1 MPANGPVPG
10 IPFAAQREFWIAHSL
25 RPDSAAYTIGE
36 YIEIHG
42 RLRFDLFESALRR
55 AFAESAALA
64 VRFMEDEAGP
74 RWAAKSREDFPL
86 VLVDLTADADP
97 RAAAERW
104 MAEFLAGPVPLPDG
118 ELVAHAVIRLAD
130 DLYFWCSRYHHILID
145 GFSGPIVAHR
155 VAEIYSA
162 LDAGQEI
169 PPSPFGDFGRLL
181 AEEQEYRASEAF
193 VRDRDYWL
201 EKLRDL
207 PEPVSLTRRRAPA
220 SGFTR
225 ASDRLSPGDLLALD
239 RVCERA
245 RIHRSA
251 MLFALAALYLHRM
264 TGESEV
270 VLGLVVAA
278 RVTPTART
286 TPAVLSNVL
295 PVRLS
300 PRPDMTVAELARATQ
315 KAMRS
320 ALAHQRYRA
329 ADMARLVSSDDQPVP
344 LYSMIVNIM
353 SFDYD
358 LRFGPHPAIAHN
370 LSTGPVEDLALSF
383 HDRLDGRGLTIDLDA
398 NTAVCGVAEARGH
411 GERISRLL
419 RAVAAG
425 GSGMSLAEV
434 SLLSDRERGSLLR
447 KATEAAVVVPDA
459 TAGELYE
466 RQARL
471 HPDRPAVLSGSVEL
485 SYAELDARANRLAR
499 ALIERGVGPETP
511 VALALQ
517 RSVEFVVAV
526 LAVWKAGGAF
536 LPVDPHYPPARVEF
550 MLSDAQPALTL
561 TTTVHARTIGHLPG
575 DRLLLDAP
583 ETVRDLAGRDPAD
596 VRDEERRG
604 RLDPRHPAYVV
615 YTSGSTGTPKGV
627 VVTHAGIPSLVHT
640 QRTRFGVGP
649 GSRVLQFASPSFDSA
664 VWELTAALLSGG
676 LLVIGADGAPPAGP
690 ELPELIRGLGVTHA
704 VLPPAVLASL
714 DRGTLPAELR
724 LMAVGEALPPELA
737 ADWAA
742 DTVLLNG
749 YGPTEAT
756 VCAAMSDPLD
766 GEGTPPIGTSTVNT
780 AAYVLDAALRPVPVG
795 TVGELWLSG
804 PGLARG
810 YLNRP
815 GQTAQRFVA
824 NPYGPP
830 GSRLYRTGDLVRRR
844 EDHQL
849 EYVGRADGQVKVRG
863 LRIEVGEIEAVLAG
877 HPAVRRAVVTADEI
891 RPGATR
897 LLAHVVPEPG
907 TDHVTAAALPA
918 ELMARARSGLPDFMV
933 PAQIVLVD
941 GVPLTPNGKLDR
953 AALPKPRPA
962 EDTERRAPRTEREK
976 LFHELFTDI
985 LKLDQVGVDESFFAL
1000 GGDSILS
1007 LTLVSRARAAGLAI
1021 SPREVFEHRSVAA
1034 LARTARSGADA
1045 SHGGT
1050 SHGEGRHG
1058 TDESGELSPTPII
1071 GWLTGLGPDAVKE
1084 FHQAVLV
1091 RVPGD
1096 LCHDHLAD
1104 ALDTLLDRHAAL
1116 RLRLGTGEGG
1126 ALEIAPRGAVRGHE
1140 CLTRVPV
1147 PDVKPDDN
1155 DNDNDNDNATA
1166 RWRRIVG
1173 GASKAARGQLDPE
1186 KGVLLRAVWF
1196 DAGPGRPGRL
1206 LVLIHHLAVDG
1217 VSWRVLLRDLADAWA
1232 AAAEDRPL
1240 ATPGPVTSL
1249 RRWSRLLTEGAHD
1262 EARTAELPLWE
1273 NILDG
1278 ADPLLG
1284 SRPLDPAR
1292 DTATSARMLSLSL
1305 PADVTAELLTSVPER
1320 YHTGISDVLLTALSL
1335 AVIEW
1340 RRRRGI
1346 GDTDDVLLE
1355 LEGHGRE
1362 HLADGVD
1369 LSQTVGWFTSVFPA
1383 RLAPGALDWAEVMAG
1398 SAALGTAVKTV
1409 KEQLAALPDHG
1420 IGYGM
1425 LRYLN
1430 PGAARRLA
1438 GHAGPQIG
1446 FNYLGRFT
1454 VSDGADW
1461 LPDPDPDFG
1470 ALRGG
1475 FPPGMP
1481 LPHTLALNAH
1491 TEDRKDGPRL
1501 TAVWIWAGELLDETA
1516 VRELADAWFAALTGL
1531 VTHARDAEPA
1541 EYAAHLGHTPSDFPL
1556 VSLSMAEVERLERA
1570 VPDLADIWPVSSLQ
1584 HGLLFHAVYDD
1595 TAPDDYVVR
1604 FGLDLAGE
1612 VDPARLRT
1620 ATEGLFARHPGVRAC
1635 FVQEGLAEPV
1645 QVIPARV
1652 ALPWREHDLSRL
1664 DGPAREAALA
1674 RLLDADSG
1682 RRLLVDTAPLARC
1695 MLLRL
1700 GEDRYRLILTS
1711 HHLLLDGWSM
1721 AVLSRELFA
1730 LYDAGGAP
1738 DALAALPVPRPY
1750 SAYLSWVKGQ
1760 DTEAGLDAWH
1770 TVLSGVAGPT
1780 LVAGRGTPAA
1790 AATRRHVLELTA
1802 EQSATLAA
1810 FARRHGLTVNT
1821 VLQGAWAIVLGWLTG
1836 RDDVVFGVTVS
1847 GRPPEIDGVDAMV
1860 GLFINTVPARV
1871 RLRPEETFPE
1881 LLTRLQG
1888 EQARLLDH
1896 HHIGLA
1902 DIQRRTGTGRLF
1914 DTLLVYENYPHD
1926 PDALRSASQRLTV
1939 TGVHPD
1945 DGTHYP
1951 LSVVAIPGE
1960 RLRIHINYCPD
1971 TVGRSRATAAADA
1984 MERLLTGVSGA
1995 SEAPVARLLTAAAQQ
2010 SESGR
2015 VRCEETLPERFE
2027 AQVRAT
2033 PHNIAVVDGRR
2044 SLTYAE
2050 LNDRANRLAR
2060 LLTGHGAGPERV
2072 VALAVDRRAEL
2083 VVALLAV
2090 LKSGAMYLPV
2100 DPAYPRERIGFILA
2114 DAAPVCVVTTTDTAA
2129 ALPEGPDVPVV
2140 ALDAPQVVDAMKD
2153 IAPADLTD
2161 ADRGGPLTPAHGAYI
2176 IYTSGSTG
2184 RPKGVLVPHENV
2196 IRLFTSTEH
2205 LFGFGA
2211 DDVWTLFHSYAFD
2224 FSVWEI
2230 WGPLLH
2236 GGSLVIVDHTV
2247 TRSPHDFLEL
2257 LVEQGVTVLNQTPS
2271 AFHQLLGA
2279 DRDHPELGARLALRH
2294 VVFGGERLDVPR
2306 LGDWYSRHPENA
2318 PRLVNMYGITETTV
2332 HVTHTELVRAD
2343 VARDGSVSPIGRP
2356 IPDLRLYVLD
2366 HLLRP
2371 VPPGSVGELYVAG
2384 PGLARGY
2391 AGRPALTAERFVADP
2406 FGAPGERMYRTGDL
2420 ARQGADGEL
2429 EYVGRADGQVKL
2441 RGFRIEVG
2449 EIESALTALDEVA
2462 RAAVVLREDRPG
2474 RPALVAYVV
2483 AEPGTTLPGAA
2494 ALAGLAAARL
2504 PVHMVPSAFVEMP
2517 ELPLTVNGKL
2527 DRAALPAPDFT
2538 AASTAARPRTPVEET
2553 LCSLMSEALGVAGVG
2568 VDDDFFLMGGD
2579 SIVSMRF
2586 ADMTRHAGLALRP
2599 RDVAEGRTVAA
2610 LAAIAERSAPRQGPA
2625 GGGGHR
2631 AAGGAGDGVGDAV
2644 GELPATP
2651 IIRRMWDCEGPIDAY
2666 HLSMA
2671 VRVPADVRAEHL
2683 IAAFQALTDR
2693 HDALRMRQT
2702 GDRGRRA
2709 LEIAEPGSVRVA
2721 DCFTH
2726 QITQVADEAEWP
2738 AALAE
2743 ASVRH
2748 QAELDPASGRTLQA
2762 VWLDP
2767 GPGRP
2772 GRLLILL
2779 HHLVVDGVSWRFLLP
2794 DLARAY
2800 EAVAAGRRP
2809 DLRAPATS
2817 YRRWAQHL
2825 VEEAVEP
2832 AREKELE
2839 MWARM
2844 FERKR
2849 PTLGT
2854 RPLDPRTDT
2863 LASAR
2868 MLLMD
2873 LPEEDTATLLA
2884 VPGAL
2889 GVDLRDVLYAS
2900 FAVAYARRRGDEG
2913 TGVLVDLQ
2921 AHGRAFLA
2929 DGVDPSATVGW
2940 FTAQFPLVLD
2950 PGEISEEQL
2959 AASGA
2964 ALTEAAARV
2973 GAQLAAL
2980 PDNGIGY
2987 GLLRYLNPRT
2997 APLLAALGD
3006 PQVSVNYLGRFQVGE
3021 RSAHWT
3027 PTGEAGSAMG
3037 GGADAGAP
3045 LERTLTLTVAVE
3057 DRERGARLAARWI
3070 WPSGVLADD
3079 HVAELARGWFDV
3091 LRRYAGHVR
3100 SARTQAP

>member
-1 MPANGPVPG
+1 MPANGPAPG
-10 IPFAAQREFWIAHSL
+10 IPLAAQREFWIAHSL
-25 RPDSAAYTIGE
+25 SPDSAAYNIGE
-36 YIEIHG
+36 YIEMRG

-55 AFAESAALA
+55 TFAECTALA
-64 VRFMEDEAGP
+64 VRFIADEAGP
-74 RWAAKSREDFPL
+74 RWAAKGRDDFPL
-86 VLVDLTADADP
+86 VRVDLTAEADP
-97 RAAAERW
+97 RAAAGRW
-104 MAEFLAGPVPLPDG
+104 MAEFLARPVPLPDG
-118 ELVAHAVIRLAD
+118 ELVAHAVIQLAD
-130 DLYFWCSRYHHILID
+130 DLYYWCSRYHHILVD
-145 GFSGPIVAHR
+145 GFSGPLIAHR
-155 VAEIYSA
+155 VAGVYSA
-162 LDAGQEI
+162 LDAGEEI

-181 AEEQEYRASEAF
+181 TEEAEYRASEAF

-207 PEPVSLTRRRAPA
+207 PEPVSLTRRHAPA

-225 ASDRLSPGDLLALD
+225 ASDRLSPQDLLALD

-264 TGESEV
+264 TGEPEV

-278 RVTPTART
+278 RTTPTART

-300 PRPDMTVAELARATQ
+300 PRPDMTVEELARTAQ

-329 ADMARLVSSDDQPVP
+329 ADMARLVSSGDQPAP

-358 LRFGPHPAIAHN
+358 LRFGPHPAVAHN
-370 LSTGPVEDLALSF
+370 LSTGPVEDLALAF
-383 HDRLDGRGLTIDLDA
+383 TDHLDGRGLTVDLDA
-398 NTAVCGVAEARGH
+398 NAAVWGAAEARGH

-419 RAVAAG
+419 RTVAAG

-459 TAGELYE
+459 TADELYE

-471 HPDRPAVLSGSVEL
+471 HPDHPAVLSGSAEL
-485 SYAELDARANRLAR
+485 SYAELNTRANRLAR

-550 MLSDAQPALTL
+550 MLSDARPALTL
-561 TTTVHARTIGHLPG
+561 TTTAHARTIGHLPG

-596 VRDEERRG
+596 VRDEERNAP
-604 RLDPRHPAYVV
+604 LDPRHPAYVV

-627 VVTHAGIPSLVHT
+627 VVTHAGLPSLVHT

-649 GSRVLQFASPSFDSA
+649 RSRVLQFASPSFDSA

-676 LLVIGADGAPPAGP
+676 CLVIGADGAPPAGP
-690 ELPELIRGLGVTHA
+690 ELPGLITGLGVTHA

-714 DRGTLPAELR
+714 DRGTLPAGLR
-724 LMAVGEALPPELA
+724 LMSVGEALPQALA

-756 VCAAMSDPLD
+756 ICAAMSGPLG
-766 GEGTPPIGTSTVNT
+766 GEGTPPIGSSAANS

-844 EDHQL
+844 EEDHQL

-891 RPGATR
+891 RPGVTR
-897 LLAHVVPEPG
+897 LLAHVLPEPDTG
-907 TDHVTAAALPA
+907 HATAAALPA
-918 ELMARARSGLPDFMV
+918 ELMARATGGLPDFMV

-941 GVPLTPNGKLDR
+941 QLPLSPNGKLDR
-953 AALPKPRPA
+953 AALPKPQPA
-962 EDTERRAPRTEREK
+962 EDTERRAPRTDREE

-985 LKLDQVGVDESFFAL
+985 LGLDHVGVDESFFAL

-1034 LARTARSGADA
+1034 LAQAARFATDTA
-1045 SHGGT
+1045 
-1050 SHGEGRHG
+1050 HGEGPHT
-1058 TDESGELSPTPII
+1058 TDDSGELSPTPII
-1071 GWLTGLGPDAVKE
+1071 RWLTGLGPDAVKE
-1084 FHQAVLV
+1084 FHQSVLV

-1096 LCHDHLAD
+1096 LRQDHLAG

-1116 RLRLGTGEGG
+1116 RLRLGAGEGG
-1126 ALEIAPRGAVRGHE
+1126 ALEIVPRGAVRGHE
-1140 CLTRVPV
+1140 CLTRVPAGDV
-1147 PDVKPDDN
+1147 SPDNN
-1155 DNDNDNDNATA
+1155 DTA
-1166 RWRRIVG
+1166 RWRRTVEA
-1173 GASKAARGQLDPE
+1173 ASDAARGQLDPE

-1196 DAGPGRPGRL
+1196 DSGPDRPGRL

-1249 RRWSRLLTEGAHD
+1249 RRWSRLLTEGAQH

-1284 SRPLDPAR
+1284 PRPLDPAR

-1305 PADVTAELLTSVPER
+1305 PADATAALLTSVPER
-1320 YHTGISDVLLTALSL
+1320 YHTGINDVLLTALSL
-1335 AVIEW
+1335 AVVEW

-1346 GDTDDVLLE
+1346 GDTGDVLLE

-1369 LSQTVGWFTSVFPA
+1369 LSQTVGWFTSMFPA
-1383 RLAPGALDWAEVMAG
+1383 RLTPGTLDWAEVTAG

-1430 PGAARRLA
+1430 PDAARQLA
-1438 GHAGPQIG
+1438 GHTGPQIG

-1454 VSDGADW
+1454 VSDGSDW

-1491 TEDRKDGPRL
+1491 TEDREDGPRL
-1501 TAVWIWAGELLDETA
+1501 TAVWIWAGELLDEAA
-1516 VRELADAWFAALTGL
+1516 VQELADAWFAALTGL
-1531 VTHARDAEPA
+1531 VTHAQHAKHT
-1541 EYAAHLGHTPSDFPL
+1541 AHRGHTPSDFPL
-1556 VSLSMAEVERLERA
+1556 VSLSMAEVERLERT

-1584 HGLLFHAVYDD
+1584 QGLLFHAVYDD
-1595 TAPDDYVVR
+1595 TAHDDYVVR
-1604 FGLDLAGE
+1604 FGLDLAGD

-1620 ATEGLFARHPGVRAC
+1620 ATEGLFARHPGLRAC
-1635 FVQEGLAEPV
+1635 FVREGLAEPV
-1645 QVIPARV
+1645 QAIPARV
-1652 ALPWREHDLSRL
+1652 APEWREHDLSRL
-1664 DGPAREAALA
+1664 DGPAREAELA

-1682 RRLLVDTAPLARC
+1682 RRVPVDTAPLARF

-1700 GEDRYRLILTS
+1700 GADSYRLILTS

-1721 AVLSRELFA
+1721 ALLSRELLA
-1730 LYDAGGAP
+1730 LYDAGNDP
-1738 DALAALPVPRPY
+1738 DDPHALAALPVPRPY
-1750 SAYLSWVKGQ
+1750 SAYLSWLKGQ
-1760 DTEAGLDAWH
+1760 NTQAGLDAWH
-1770 TVLSGVAGPT
+1770 TALSGVAGPT
-1780 LVAGRGTPAA
+1780 LAANPDTPAT

-1802 EQSATLAA
+1802 EQTATLTAY
-1810 FARRHGLTVNT
+1810 ARRHGLTLNT
-1821 VLQGAWAIVLGWLTG
+1821 VVQGAWAIVLGWLTG

-1847 GRPPEIDGVDAMV
+1847 GRPPEIDGIDTMV

-1871 RLRPEETFPE
+1871 RLRPDETFPE
-1881 LLTRLQG
+1881 LLTRVQD

-1896 HHIGLA
+1896 HHIGLT

-1926 PDALRSASQRLTV
+1926 PDALRSASERLTV
-1939 TGVHPD
+1939 TGVHPE

-1951 LSVVAIPGE
+1951 LSVVALPGE
-1960 RLRIHINYCPD
+1960 RLRIHVNYCPD
-1971 TVGRSRATAAADA
+1971 TVGSSRASAAADA
-1984 MERLLTGVSGA
+1984 MEHLLTGPSGMPGA
-1995 SEAPVARLLTAAAQQ
+1995 AEAPVARLLTAAAPQPAA
-2010 SESGR
+2010 GG

-2090 LKSGAMYLPV
+2090 LKSGATYLPV

-2114 DAAPVCVVTTTDTAA
+2114 DAAPVCVIATTDTAA
-2129 ALPEGPDVPVV
+2129 ALPDGLGVPVV
-2140 ALDAPQVVDAMKD
+2140 ELDAPRVTSAMRD
-2153 IAPADLTD
+2153 LAPTDLTD

-2184 RPKGVLVPHENV
+2184 RPKGVLIPHENV
-2196 IRLFTSTEH
+2196 IRLFTSTDH
-2205 LFGFGA
+2205 LFGFGE

-2230 WGPLLH
+2230 WGPLLY

-2247 TRSPHDFLEL
+2247 TRSPGEFLEL
-2257 LVEQGVTVLNQTPS
+2257 LVERGVTVLNQTPS
-2271 AFHQLLGA
+2271 AFYQLLGA
-2279 DRDHPELGARLALRH
+2279 DRDRPELGARLALRY
-2294 VVFGGERLDVPR
+2294 VVFGGERLDVSR

-2343 VARDGSVSPIGRP
+2343 AARDGSVSPIGRQ

-2391 AGRPALTAERFVADP
+2391 AGRSALTAERFVADP

-2420 ARQGADGEL
+2420 ARQGGDSGL

-2449 EIESALTALDEVA
+2449 EIESALTAFDQVA

-2474 RPALVAYVV
+2474 RPALVAYLV
-2483 AEPGTTLPGAA
+2483 AEPGATLPGAA
-2494 ALAGLAAARL
+2494 ELAALAAARL

-2553 LCSLMSEALGVAGVG
+2553 LCSLMSEALGVGGVG

-2586 ADMTRHAGLALRP
+2586 ADMARHAGLALRP

-2610 LAAIAERSAPRQGPA
+2610 LAAIAERSAPRRGPA
-2625 GGGGHR
+2625 GEGRHR
-2631 AAGGAGDGVGDAV
+2631 DGGGAGDGV

-2651 IIRRMWDCEGPIDAY
+2651 IIRRMWDVEGPIDAY

-2671 VRVPADVRAEHL
+2671 VRVPADARAEHL
-2683 IAAFQALTDR
+2683 TAALQALVDR
-2693 HDALRMRQT
+2693 HDALRMRQQ
-2702 GDRGRRA
+2702 DDQGRRA
-2709 LEIAEPGSVRVA
+2709 LEIAEPGSARVA

-2726 QITQVADEAEWP
+2726 QVIQVADEAEWP
-2738 AALAE
+2738 PALAE
-2743 ASVRH
+2743 ASFRH
-2748 QAELDPASGRTLQA
+2748 QARLDPGSGRTLQA

-2767 GPGRP
+2767 GPERP

-2817 YRRWAQHL
+2817 YRRWARHL

-2839 MWARM
+2839 MWTRM
-2844 FERKR
+2844 FEPKR

-2854 RPLDPRTDT
+2854 RRLDPRTDT

-2868 MLLMD
+2868 MVLLD

-2900 FAVAYARRRGDEG
+2900 FAVAYARWRGDEG

-2921 AHGRAFLA
+2921 AHGREFLA
-2929 DGVDPSATVGW
+2929 DGVDPSSTVGW
-2940 FTAQFPLVLD
+2940 FTAQFPFVLD

-2959 AASGA
+2959 DASGA
-2964 ALTEAAARV
+2964 ALTEGAARV

-2997 APLLAALGD
+2997 APRLSALGD

-3021 RSAHWT
+3021 SSALWT

-3070 WPSGVLADD
+3070 WPSGVLEDD
-3079 HVAELARGWFDV
+3079 HVAELARRWFDV
-3091 LRRYAGHVR
+3091 LRRYAGHTR
-3100 SARTQAP
+3100 AARTQAP